1 MMRILLSAV
10 LFFSMPC
17 VFAQVNQSSYF
28 SYPLSVP
35 PKLNANFGEMRPNH
49 FHMGL
54 DLNTLSREN
63 LPVYAPADGFISR
76 MKIETGGFGRA
87 IYLDHPNGT
96 TTLYAHMNRF
106 IPTAEKY
113 LEDQQYQQKTWKID
127 LTVPPNRFPVKK
139 GQLIGYSGN
148 TGASQGPHVHFEI
161 RDTKTENCLNPLR
174 FGLPPVDVTPPD
186 LHRLVFYDR
195 SKSLYEQTPHV
206 YHLIKKGN
214 SYTPSTPVELPF
226 EQTFIAIQATDR
238 VTGAPNANGIF
249 RAILTKNDKPI
260 NGFELENISY
270 DKTRY
275 LNGHIDHAHRMR
287 GGAYYQMMFPPKHFD
302 LPIYQNETKYLDVPE
317 VSSSYEIDVFDT
329 EENKSTISFTLKQKA
344 GTRSSPIFPG
354 AQFLSGMVN
363 VYEDDEVQFVFDEHA
378 FYDDFHFNLQK
389 YFANSSTELS
399 STIHAMPEF
408 VPVQTYFSLR
418 IKPNRNI
425 ALIDPDRLVIRRQ
438 LRTRTEIKKAV
449 LEKGWAAAS
458 FRELG
463 SFQLLQDLIPPSI
476 STTLR
481 DGAGLVNGSR
491 ISFFVTDNLKEIQ
504 AFSVEVDGQWLLFKP
519 SGSNF
524 NYTVDQHFPEG
535 EHLLTAVVKDE
546 AGNETVRSYRVT
558 KK

>member
-17 VFAQVNQSSYF
+17 VFAQVNQSPYF

-195 SKSLYEQTPHV
+195 SKSLYDQLN
-206 YHLIKKGN
+206 YHL
-214 SYTPSTPVELPF
+214 
-226 EQTFIAIQATDR
+226 
-238 VTGAPNANGIF
+238 
-249 RAILTKNDKPI
+249 
-260 NGFELENISY
+260 
-270 DKTRY
+270 
-275 LNGHIDHAHRMR
+275 
-287 GGAYYQMMFPPKHFD
+287 
-302 LPIYQNETKYLDVPE
+302 
-317 VSSSYEIDVFDT
+317 
-329 EENKSTISFTLKQKA
+329 
-344 GTRSSPIFPG
+344 
-354 AQFLSGMVN
+354 
-363 VYEDDEVQFVFDEHA
+363 
-378 FYDDFHFNLQK
+378 
-389 YFANSSTELS
+389 
-399 STIHAMPEF
+399 
-408 VPVQTYFSLR
+408 
-418 IKPNRNI
+418 NR
-425 ALIDPDRLVIRRQ
+425 
-438 LRTRTEIKKAV
+438 
-449 LEKGWAAAS
+449 
-458 FRELG
+458 
-463 SFQLLQDLIPPSI
+463 
-476 STTLR
+476 
-481 DGAGLVNGSR
+481 
-491 ISFFVTDNLKEIQ
+491 
-504 AFSVEVDGQWLLFKP
+504 
-519 SGSNF
+519 
-524 NYTVDQHFPEG
+524 
-535 EHLLTAVVKDE
+535 HLLP
-546 AGNETVRSYRVT
+546 YRLPT
-558 KK
+558 E